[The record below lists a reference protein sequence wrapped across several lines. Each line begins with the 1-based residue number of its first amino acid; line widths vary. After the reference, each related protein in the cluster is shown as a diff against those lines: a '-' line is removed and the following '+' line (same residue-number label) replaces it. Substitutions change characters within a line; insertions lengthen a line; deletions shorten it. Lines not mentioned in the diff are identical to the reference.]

1 MDTAFLL
8 SDLSKLFGVGGFFFA
23 TTLGVF
29 ELGLAAWC
37 ERVERAGVWGELR
50 RSELSSRA
58 RDGRPRLGCGGGEL
72 EATASMASD
81 SEWRDLDLLGL
92 SSEDEISLHWT
103 MSEEAD
109 G

>member
-1 MDTAFLL
+1 M
-8 SDLSKLFGVGGFFFA
+8 A

-29 ELGLAAWC
+29 KLGLAAWC

-58 RDGRPRLGCGGGEL
+58 RDGRPLLVWGGGEL
-72 EATASMASD
+72 EATASMG
-81 SEWRDLDLLGL
+81 SEVRDLLGL

-103 MSEEAD
+103 MSGEAE